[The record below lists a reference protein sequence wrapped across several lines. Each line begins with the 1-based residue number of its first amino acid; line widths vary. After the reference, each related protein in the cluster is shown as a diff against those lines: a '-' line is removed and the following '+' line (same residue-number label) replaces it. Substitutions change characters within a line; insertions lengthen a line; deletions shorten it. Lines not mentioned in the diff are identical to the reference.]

1 MIFRDLLDKGAMDVS
16 TRKATLKLYSEAN
29 LLKKKEKEKEKKV
42 SYTARY
48 SQNNNYTEAS

>member
-1 MIFRDLLDKGAMDVS
+1 MDVS